1 MFLFKNLITR
11 GTTQFKKKKTQHNN
25 KPVKNNGNVKF

>member
-1 MFLFKNLITR
+1 MILFKNRITR
-11 GTTQFKKKKTQHNN
+11 GTTQLKKKTQHNN

>member
-11 GTTQFKKKKTQHNN
+11 GTTQLKKKKTQHN